1 MINNN
6 NINNNYY
13 YYQNYYYQNYP
24 RTVIVR
30 NSNNKYLNKTRNN
43 IRENIEKNSNDKNVN
58 KNQIKHTN
66 SYRFMPY
73 NLINK
78 KNSNFNPY
86 NTYVSNFNYNLFKS
100 IPNNIKNINNDG
112 NANKNYQNYPRTV
125 IVRNS
130 NNKYLNKTRN
140 NIRENI
146 EKNSNDKNV
155 NINQTK
161 IANSYRFMPYNPIIN
176 KTNLNLNTYMSNFNY
191 DIFKN
196 INNKPYEFI
205 NKKKLNSRS
214 KSFIM
219 KKTDDKS
226 MEKIMKNIQENN
238 TLNLLKP
245 KKEKPLNNNDRY
257 ILRELKRDLSEE
269 HERAIKKLTG
279 EGLIDPEKTDK
290 TKFESMK
297 NRFYYDCL
305 KTTPDY
311 VKPLKEYAHQI
322 LNKFAEIANNII
334 DQKKGENIVEKYK
347 DFDENISLLEKE
359 CNILYAI
366 AYFNSE
372 EHSAFDREDT
382 EILFKNIMT
391 IFDSEFSNYNVD
403 YSRYGLAELT
413 KKLKYMDTL
422 IHKSMSN
429 TQRNIFE
436 ELEDNS
442 CLNISEKDHEFFYNA
457 LKTAYIYCVYSQDCE
472 KCIEELDKYFGRRS
486 GYDENKEKLKELFE
500 KEMERRKNHYY
511 AKKFHIEQEREHRIL
526 EIIFLYLLTA
536 IFDEKFEK
544 ELLSN
549 NNEDSVLEVFLN
561 EFNNDERLD
570 RHENLID
577 ICYKDMFTVF
587 ISNYSP
593 YEYYI
598 VGEILKNIA
607 NNNIDINLNFGIERF
622 KNLKI
627 DY

>member
-1 MINNN
+1 
-6 NINNNYY
+6 
-13 YYQNYYYQNYP
+13 
-24 RTVIVR
+24 
-30 NSNNKYLNKTRNN
+30 
-43 IRENIEKNSNDKNVN
+43 
-58 KNQIKHTN
+58 
-66 SYRFMPY
+66 
-73 NLINK
+73 
-78 KNSNFNPY
+78 
-86 NTYVSNFNYNLFKS
+86 
-100 IPNNIKNINNDG
+100 
-112 NANKNYQNYPRTV
+112 
-125 IVRNS
+125 
-130 NNKYLNKTRN
+130 
-140 NIRENI
+140 
-146 EKNSNDKNV
+146 
-155 NINQTK
+155 
-161 IANSYRFMPYNPIIN
+161 MPYNPIIN

-191 DIFKN
+191 DIFKNIKKN

-322 LNKFAEIANNII
+322 LNKFAEIANNIV

-403 YSRYGLAELT
+403 YSRHGLDELT

-436 ELEDNS
+436 ELENNS

-526 EIIFLYLLTA
+526 DIIFLYLLTA

-593 YEYYI
+593 YKYYI